1 MGFVC
6 GAEDEQWLNPVRQ
19 DHQTELL
26 FILCEAQDGA
36 WHWTQSR
43 QATRGLHTYPFLS
56 VCVFVL
62 VSAMLDPQDTHPPIS
77 QNSTEDVMLREQ
89 WNPATNALAC
99 EISEGMWGT
108 AMWSD
113 NVLLKIPK
121 HSLEA
126 SCLAGRGSADYV
138 RKSLSAVC
146 SHHPVE
152 TTEGPIS
159 IVGLTSVLTC
169 AHSGVRFSTPLCG
182 WHINPKEIIDS
193 RIICKPVSW
202 TLFWFYFAFVYLL
215 NEVSVAWLWTNK
227 AAEHFVWHQWNVE
240 CQLATVLRG
249 KENVPGSFD
258 ISLESLF
265 RLGHP

>member
-56 VCVFVL
+56 VCVFVS
-62 VSAMLDPQDTHPPIS
+62 VSAVLDPQDTHPPIS

-108 AMWSD
+108 AVWSD

-152 TTEGPIS
+152 
-159 IVGLTSVLTC
+159 
-169 AHSGVRFSTPLCG
+169 
-182 WHINPKEIIDS
+182 
-193 RIICKPVSW
+193 
-202 TLFWFYFAFVYLL
+202 YYLGS
-215 NEVSVAWLWTNK
+215 NQYRWSN
-227 AAEHFVWHQWNVE
+227 F
-240 CQLATVLRG
+240 
-249 KENVPGSFD
+249 SFD
-258 ISLESLF
+258 MCTFGGSVFYSTMWVAHKPKGNHWL
-265 RLGHP
+265 

>member
-43 QATRGLHTYPFLS
+43 QATRGLHTYPFLC

-62 VSAMLDPQDTHPPIS
+62 VSAVLDPQDTHPPIS

-108 AMWSD
+108 AVWSD

-126 SCLAGRGSADYV
+126 SWLAGRGSADYV

-146 SHHPVE
+146 SHHWVE
-152 TTEGPIS
+152 TTEGPII
-159 IVGLTSVLTC
+159 IVALASVLTC
-169 AHSGVRFSTPLCG
+169 AHSGGSVFCSTM
-182 WHINPKEIIDS
+182 WVAKEIVDS
-193 RIICKPVSW
+193 RITFKPVGW
-202 TLFWFYFAFVYLL
+202 TLFWLYSCSLL
-215 NEVSVAWLWTNK
+215 LFTCWIK
-227 AAEHFVWHQWNVE
+227 FQ
-240 CQLATVLRG
+240 LRG
-249 KENVPGSFD
+249 CGLIKQLNT
-258 ISLESLF
+258 LF
-265 RLGHP
+265 GINERLNAS

>member
-62 VSAMLDPQDTHPPIS
+62 VSAVLDPQDTHPPIS

-108 AMWSD
+108 AVWSD

-152 TTEGPIS
+152 
-159 IVGLTSVLTC
+159 
-169 AHSGVRFSTPLCG
+169 
-182 WHINPKEIIDS
+182 
-193 RIICKPVSW
+193 
-202 TLFWFYFAFVYLL
+202 YYLGS
-215 NEVSVAWLWTNK
+215 NQYRWSN
-227 AAEHFVWHQWNVE
+227 F
-240 CQLATVLRG
+240 
-249 KENVPGSFD
+249 SFD
-258 ISLESLF
+258 MCTFGGSVFYSTMWVAHKPKGNHWL
-265 RLGHP
+265 